1 MEIPDNLFSYYAVVF
16 AFTVIITLLLFYNT
30 MLKSANSNTQKI
42 APYVLVFSI
51 VWIILQ
57 SVLSL
62 NGVFYS
68 NTNLLPPRIV
78 LLGILPMLLLF
89 IILFNTKNGKQ
100 FIDSLP
106 LFHITLINCVRIPV
120 EIVLYWLFIHQL
132 VPQIMTF
139 EGLNFDILAG
149 ISAPIIAYL
158 GFISLKLNRNLFL
171 IWNIISL
178 VLLLNIV
185 ILAILSVP
193 SPFQQISFD
202 QPNIAILYFPFSL
215 LPTFVVPVVIFG
227 HLASIRQLIKK

>member
-30 MLKSANSNTQKI
+30 MLKSANSKTPKI

-68 NTNLLPPRIV
+68 NTNVLPPRIV

-89 IILFNTKNGKQ
+89 IILFNTKKGKQ

-120 EIVLYWLFIHQL
+120 EIALYWLFIHQL
-132 VPQIMTF
+132 IPQIMTF

-158 GFISLKLNRNLFL
+158 GFISLKLNRNLLL

>member
-1 MEIPDNLFSYYAVVF
+1 MEIPSNIFSYYAVVF
-16 AFTVIITLLLFYNT
+16 AFTVIITLLLLYNAI
-30 MLKSANSNTQKI
+30 MKSTVNNTKKVG
-42 APYVLVFSI
+42 PYVLVFSN

-68 NTNLLPPRIV
+68 NTNALPPRIV
-78 LLGILPMLLLF
+78 LFGVLPMFLLF
-89 IILFNTKNGKQ
+89 IILFNTKKGKQ

-106 LFHITLINCVRIPV
+106 LFHITFINCVRIPV

-158 GFISLKLNRNLFL
+158 GFISLKLNRNLLL

-185 ILAILSVP
+185 IVFKINFEKEIYNLA
-193 SPFQQISFD
+193 
-202 QPNIAILYFPFSL
+202 N
-215 LPTFVVPVVIFG
+215 
-227 HLASIRQLIKK
+227 

>member
-16 AFTVIITLLLFYNT
+16 AFTVIITLFLFYNT

-42 APYVLVFSI
+42 APYVLVFSC

-68 NTNLLPPRIV
+68 NTNVLPPRIV

-89 IILFNTKNGKQ
+89 IILFNTKKGKQ

-106 LFHITLINCVRIPV
+106 LFHVTLINCVRIPV

-132 VPQIMTF
+132 IPQIMTF
-139 EGLNFDILAG
+139 EGLNFDILVG

-158 GFISLKLNRNLFL
+158 GFISLKLNRNLLL

>member
-1 MEIPDNLFSYYAVVF
+1 MASDLFSYYSITF
-16 AFTVIITLLLFYNT
+16 AFTVIFTLLLFYNAII
-30 MLKSANSNTQKI
+30 KSTNNNTKRI
-42 APYVLVFSI
+42 APYVLAFSN

-68 NTNLLPPRIV
+68 NTNALPPRMILFGV
-78 LLGILPMLLLF
+78 LPMLLL
-89 IILFNTKNGKQ
+89 IVVLFNTRKGKQ
-100 FIDSLP
+100 IIDSLP
-106 LFHITLINCVRIPV
+106 LFHITFINCVRIPV

-132 VPQIMTF
+132 VPEIMTF

-158 GFISLKLNRNLFL
+158 VFVSLKLSRNLL
-171 IWNIISL
+171 LTWNIISL
-178 VLLLNIV
+178 LLLLNIV
-185 ILAILSVP
+185 IIAILSTP

-215 LPTFVVPVVIFG
+215 LPTFVVPIVLFG
-227 HLASIRQLIKK
+227 HLVSIRQLIKK

>member
-1 MEIPDNLFSYYAVVF
+1 MEIPSNIFSYYAVVF
-16 AFTVIITLLLFYNT
+16 AFTVIITLLLLYNSIK
-30 MLKSANSNTQKI
+30 KSADDNTKRI
-42 APYVLVFSI
+42 APYVLIFSS

-68 NTNLLPPRIV
+68 NTNALPPRIV
-78 LLGILPMLLLF
+78 LFGILPMLLL
-89 IILFNTKNGKQ
+89 IVILFNTRKGKQ
-100 FIDSLP
+100 FIGSLP
-106 LFHITLINCVRIPV
+106 LFHITFINCVRIPV

-158 GFISLKLNRNLFL
+158 GFISLKLNRNFLL
-171 IWNIISL
+171 IWNIISM

-215 LPTFVVPVVIFG
+215 LPTFVVPVVILG

>member
-30 MLKSANSNTQKI
+30 MLKSVNSKTPKI
-42 APYVLVFSI
+42 ALYVLVFSI
-51 VWIILQ
+51 IWIILQ

-158 GFISLKLNRNLFL
+158 GFISLKLNRNLLL
-171 IWNIISL
+171 IWNIISM
-178 VLLLNIV
+178 VLLLNII

-215 LPTFVVPVVIFG
+215 LPTFIVPVVIFG
-227 HLASIRQLIKK
+227 HLTSIRQLIKK